1 VTAGTS
7 RLSKEERLPAF
18 GVAGQADHFF
28 RSLQSPQVSDD
39 GLDVSIGERMKAGHA
54 GPGDAMLNDPEDL
67 NVRESLHM
75 SRRNTWR
82 SVAASAIETVASRA
96 ACGKEFFAFAR

>member
-1 VTAGTS
+1 VTARTS

-18 GVAGQADHFF
+18 GVAGQADRFF

-67 NVRESLHM
+67 NVRESLHV
-75 SRRNTWR
+75 SCRNTWR
-82 SVAASAIETVASRA
+82 SVAASAIETMASRA
-96 ACGKEFFAFAR
+96 ARGKESFAFVR